1 MKKTIL
7 FALLLLCQT
16 RLVQAQSLLNNARWI
31 GAITDAEAN
40 VPRERTFSNNRISK
54 ADSIRWANTHPLSK
68 QSIRVRKLL
77 TLNKPLRSATCQ
89 ITGLGLYEL
98 YIDGQK
104 QGRGL
109 LQPAWSDYDKRVY
122 VDTYDLTKALAK
134 PTAEVEIWLGNGFYN
149 IQTGRYNKLWVS
161 FGPPKTIAN
170 IRLTYTDG
178 SVQDVPT
185 DASWQYAPTP
195 IPYNCIMGGEDYD
208 ARQEKTI
215 NWLAVKQV
223 EAPKGQLT
231 PTVSPPIVEKMR
243 LQTARI
249 TNPKPGVYVY
259 DMGQNFAGYPAL
271 TVHGKAGQ
279 TIRITP
285 AELLH
290 PDGTVNQISASGGWP
305 GYQLRYTLKGGAP
318 ETWHPHFTYFGS
330 RYWQVQGGSPAT
342 VPATADEA
350 VIDRMEGVVVHN
362 DSPEVGRFACSD
374 TLFNAIH
381 RLIGWAFRSNMMHV
395 MTDCPH
401 REKLGWMEQN
411 YLNGP
416 ALFYNF
422 DASRLYGK
430 ILNDMQDAQRPNG
443 LVPDIAPEYTV
454 FGGGFVDS
462 PEWGSSYLFSGWLL
476 YQKTGNKAYIA
487 QHYETMKRYV
497 TYLTSKSQNHLLA
510 YGLGDWYD
518 IGPGNPGESKLTSR
532 GVTATL
538 TYFRAVEIL
547 GKMAALLGKPDEAR
561 QHAAL
566 AEQIKTAYNASF
578 FNAEKGFYDRNSQAA
593 NAMSLVCGVV
603 PPDQR
608 TRVLDNLVA
617 DIRAKNN
624 HVTAGDIGHWYLIQ
638 ALQNSGRSDVLFD
651 MISRTDPPSYG
662 AQVRSGATALTEA
675 WDGNPYSSQ
684 NHFML
689 GQIDEWFYQCVAGLG
704 FDPAVPGQKRV
715 VFRPELGTLTWAEA
729 TYQAPEGQIRSR
741 WDRTGNKLTYRVS
754 VPKGLTAEAYV
765 PGSTNAPIRLNGKAQ
780 VRSRHENGRYVLA
793 LAAGEY
799 VVETLLEAAP

>member
-1 MKKTIL
+1 MKITQT
-7 FALLLLCQT
+7 LLLL
-16 RLVQAQSLLNNARWI
+16 LFSSALSAQPLLSNARWI

-40 VPRERTFSNNRISK
+40 VPRERTFSNNRISR
-54 ADSIRWANTHPLSK
+54 ADSIRWANAHPLSR
-68 QSIRVRKLL
+68 QSIRLRKTL
-77 TLNKPLRSATCQ
+77 TLGKPIRSATCE
-89 ITGLGLYEL
+89 ITGLGFYEL

-109 LQPAWSDYDKRVY
+109 LQPAWSDYDKRIY
-122 VDTYDLTKALAK
+122 VDKYDLSTALKKSA
-134 PTAEVEIWLGNGFYN
+134 AEVEIWLGNGFYN
-149 IQTGRYNKLWVS
+149 VQTGRYNKFWVS
-161 FGPPKTIAN
+161 FGPPKAIAS

-178 SVQDVPT
+178 STQEIPT
-185 DASWQYAPTP
+185 DASWTYAPAP
-195 IPYNCIMGGEDYD
+195 IPYNCVMGGEDYD
-208 ARQEKTI
+208 ARLEQAT
-215 NWLAVKQV
+215 NWQPVKLAD
-223 EAPKGQLT
+223 APKGRLERA
-231 PTVSPPIVEKMR
+231 VSPPIVEQMR
-243 LQTARI
+243 IKTARI
-249 TNPKPGVYVY
+249 TQPKPGVYVY
-259 DMGQNFAGYPAL
+259 DMGQNFAGYPSL
-271 TVHGKAGQ
+271 TVRGKAGQ
-279 TIRITP
+279 TLTITP
-285 AELLH
+285 AELLR
-290 PDGTVNQISASGGWP
+290 PDGTVDQTSASGGWP
-305 GYQLRYTLKGGAP
+305 GYSLRYTLRGGSAESWQP
-318 ETWHPHFTYFGS
+318 RFTYFGS
-330 RYWQVQGGSPAT
+330 RYWQVTGAAPASL
-342 VPATADEA
+342 ASGKDNA
-350 VIDRMEGVVVHN
+350 VIDRMDGVVVFS

-401 REKLGWMEQN
+401 REKLGWMEQD

-422 DASRLYGK
+422 DASQLYAK

-454 FGGGFVDS
+454 FDGGFVDS
-462 PEWGSSYLFSGWLL
+462 PEWGASYLFSGWLL
-476 YQKTGNKAYIA
+476 YERTGNRAFVE

-497 TYLTSKSQNHLLA
+497 AYLTGKSQNHLLA

-518 IGPGNPGESKLTSR
+518 IGPGNPGVSKLTSL

-547 GKMAALLGKPDEAR
+547 GKMATVLGRPDEAR
-561 QHAAL
+561 QFGQL
-566 AEQIKTAYNASF
+566 AEQIKTAYNKAYF
-578 FNAEKGFYDRNSQAA
+578 KPDKGYYDRNSQAA

-608 TRVLDNLVA
+608 SRVLDNLVA
-617 DIRAKNN
+617 DIRGRNN

-638 ALQNSGRSDVLFD
+638 ALQNNGRSDVLYD

-689 GQIDEWFYQCVAGLG
+689 GQIDEWFYKCVAGLG
-704 FDPAVPGQKRV
+704 FDLIKPGQKRL

-729 TYQAPEGQIRSR
+729 TYQTPEGRIRSR
-741 WDRTGNKLTYRVS
+741 WERQRDRLIYRVS
-754 VPKGLTAEAYV
+754 VPKGLTAEAQV
-765 PGSTNAPIRLNGKAQ
+765 PGKAGGILRLNGKPK
-780 VRSRHENGRYVLA
+780 RDNGYENGRHQVELSAGDYVF
-793 LAAGEY
+793 
-799 VVETLLEAAP
+799 ETEL